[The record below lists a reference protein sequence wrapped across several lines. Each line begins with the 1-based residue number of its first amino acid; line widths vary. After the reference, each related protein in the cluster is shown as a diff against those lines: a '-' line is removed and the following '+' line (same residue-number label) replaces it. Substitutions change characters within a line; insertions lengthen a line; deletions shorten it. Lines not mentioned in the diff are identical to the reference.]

1 MYFIINAIRPP
12 YSPIQ
17 VTMKEI
23 LKMTPGRI
31 RAIRKHLGLTQMEA
45 GKLLGG
51 GPHAFSRYESGGLKP
66 NAALTNLL
74 LVLEEYPDALRV
86 LGKDGIHPASPR
98 EASPFE
104 VKAEYIASFGPVALT
119 ELLRRLLFA
128 EASANGIPLGGIHV
142 ASQINAPDGGEDGRI
157 FWEGGLERTKFLPS
171 RRCLF
176 QLKACKIT
184 PGKAAGEVI
193 TSKKKVKPKVQ
204 SLLQQGGHYILLCTH
219 AYNQSLIDKRRERI
233 CSALNEAGIPAS
245 IDHILFWGADQI
257 AMWANIYPS
266 VTLWI
271 KEKVGI
277 GTFDG
282 INTWG
287 NWQGRSE
294 PTIPLVEDPRLKKLC
309 SKLQETVTR
318 PGGVLRVVGLSGVGK
333 SRLCLEA
340 LRRIEGEEGSKYR
353 IRDFT
358 MYTNLSE
365 TDGNVI
371 HRIVE
376 KLAASHS
383 RAIIVAD
390 NCDAKEHTIL
400 AGMISRSGSRLSLL
414 TIDDEI
420 PRHLDSNTIKVD
432 KAPEKVTKHIVRQV
446 AGSMQELDQLRLEKF
461 TRGFPA
467 IAIRISKEYLT
478 RQDFTYPLHD
488 DLIQEFVC
496 GRKPENSELLFK
508 SAKLLAAFGLVRIES
523 PLDERFGPKTE
534 PTKDHL
540 NTIARFGLQLT
551 EQDLHAGIQRLL
563 KRGIVKQRGGLAT
576 VEPQPIAVRL
586 AEIQWEEWQK
596 TEWDRILT
604 GDVGSDLNISAAKRL
619 AQLNHSEIA
628 LKAVS
633 HVCRKN
639 GPFDLPKIINHPIH
653 AEVLSFLA
661 EVSPNVVAKQIK
673 RCLASLDS
681 QDLIGENVRISLVK
695 ASSKIAFHSKTFKIG
710 ARLLLQIETIKQSS
724 LMVDVS
730 NPFKKLFTPRL
741 GGTEADGKT
750 RLQFIDE
757 VVDESNEMGDNSQLK
772 LIVDA
777 LIEGCTTGRYYRD
790 VGPEIQGLQKILNP
804 WVPTLYEDYYQY
816 IVGCI
821 DRLGKLALRN
831 DDVGEKARSD
841 FGLTISALIC
851 NRFIDAVEQVINQ
864 VVKKEYP
871 WTMALRQLKV
881 VAVYDSSD
889 IDEETRCRV
898 QLLMKKLEPT
908 RLRGKAKI
916 LVTDAPMPEKEDKEM
931 QFSEQIELRCAKV
944 QLLAEEFL
952 ENFSTLKQIL
962 PELSRGNQ
970 TMAGEFGESLAKKA
984 SQPMRLT
991 EPIVQAVTNTPKDD
1005 RNYELLAGFISG
1017 LQMKY
1022 PDEAEKFKLRA
1033 SQSHDLAPAIPMI
1046 CRKTGLSST
1055 DIDLIIDALERG
1067 TLSPWDL
1074 NNLASAWVLGNVSSA
1089 TVAKLLDTLID
1100 HNAPSFA
1107 LSVIIL
1113 GRIFSGENRDNG
1125 IHRKHIHKLSG
1136 FRPQLLRLVKNA
1148 GRTVEMKSVSSLQLE
1163 EFEMMLSNMEY
1174 YFEELVL
1181 HMLSKGRDNSDAR
1194 RVALALAH
1202 TLADEDHDDWFN
1214 HWIAE
1219 PNSVLTKMLSD
1230 FPEIVWPLIG
1240 GRILTNPQPDFRMT
1254 YVMGLSY
1261 NSRRNQNPAILD
1273 LPRDTLLAWCH
1284 ANPKIAPVFVAEC
1297 LPVLNLTGNHSD
1309 GFRLHPATS
1318 QLINE
1323 FGELES
1329 VRRALEKNIDRYS
1342 GISSTAEYYSRF
1354 KEPLELLRNHQKPK
1368 VRLWADKMCEKIKQL
1383 IKHERI
1389 HEAERELWDGWMGWS

>member
-1 MYFIINAIRPP
+1 MEETP
-12 YSPIQ
+12 
-17 VTMKEI
+17 
-23 LKMTPGRI
+23 KMTPRHI

-74 LVLEEYPDALRV
+74 LVLEEYPHALRV
-86 LGKDGIHPASPR
+86 LGKDAIPVPPR
-98 EASPFE
+98 EISPFE
-104 VKAEYIASFGPVALT
+104 VKAEHITSLRPVALT

-128 EASANGIPLGGIHV
+128 EASANGIPLSGIHV

-157 FWEGGLERTKFLPS
+157 FWEGSSERTEFLPS

-184 PGKAAGEVI
+184 PGKAAEEVI
-193 TSKKKVKPKVQ
+193 TSKKKVKPMVK
-204 SLLQQGGHYILLCTH
+204 SLLKQGGHYILLCTH
-219 AYNQSLIDKRRERI
+219 PYNQSLIDKRRERI

-271 KEKVGI
+271 KEEVGI

-282 INTWG
+282 INTWDH
-287 NWQGRSE
+287 WRGRSE
-294 PTIPLVEDPRLKKLC
+294 HAVPLVEDPRLEELC
-309 SKLQETVTR
+309 LRLQETVTR

-333 SRLCLEA
+333 SRLCMEA
-340 LRRIEGEEGSKYR
+340 LRRIEGEEGREYR

-365 TDGNVI
+365 TDGNAI
-371 HRIVE
+371 HQIVE
-376 KLAASHS
+376 KLATSHG

-400 AGMISRSGSRLSLL
+400 AGMVSRSGSRLSLL

-446 AGSMQELDQLRLEKF
+446 AGSIQELDQLRLEKF

-478 RQDFTYPLHD
+478 RQGFTDPLHD

-523 PLDERFGPKTE
+523 PLDERFGAKTE
-534 PTKDHL
+534 TTNEKDSPPKDHL
-540 NTIARFGLQLT
+540 NTIAGFGLQLT
-551 EQDLHAGIQRLL
+551 EEELRTGIQRLL
-563 KRGIVKQRGGLAT
+563 KRSIVKQRGGLAT
-576 VEPQPIAVRL
+576 VEPQSIAVRL

-633 HVCRKN
+633 HVCREN
-639 GPFDLPKIINHPIH
+639 GPFDLPKIINHLIH

-661 EVSPNVVAKQIK
+661 EVNPNVVAKQIK

-681 QDLIGENVRISLVK
+681 QDLIGENVRRSLVK
-695 ASSKIAFHSKTFKIG
+695 ASSKIAFHSETFKIG
-710 ARLLLQIETIKQSS
+710 GRLLLQIETIKQFS

-757 VVDESNEMGDNSQLK
+757 VVDESNEIGDNSQLK

-777 LIEGCTTGRYYRD
+777 LIEGCTMGRYSRN
-790 VGPEIQGLQKILNP
+790 VGPEIQGLKKTLNP
-804 WVPTLYEDYYQY
+804 WVPTSDQECYQY

-831 DDVGEKARSD
+831 DDIGEKARSD
-841 FGLTISALIC
+841 FGRIIPALVC
-851 NRFIDAVEQVINQ
+851 TGFIREVGKVIVEVT
-864 VVKKEYP
+864 KHEYSL
-871 WTMALRQLKV
+871 TMALRQLK
-881 VAVYDSSD
+881 AVRVYNSSD
-889 IDEETRCRV
+889 IDEETLG
-898 QLLMKKLEPT
+898 QIQHLIKQLEPT
-908 RLRGKAKI
+908 GLREKAKI
-916 LVTDAPMPEKEDKEM
+916 LVTDGPMPEKEDKEM

-952 ENFSTLKQIL
+952 ENFPTLKQIL
-962 PELSRGNQ
+962 PEISRGNQ

-984 SQPMRLT
+984 PQPMRLT
-991 EPIVQAVTNTPKDD
+991 EPIVQAVTNTPKDN
-1005 RNYELLAGFISG
+1005 RNYALLSGFISG
-1017 LQMKY
+1017 LQMED

-1033 SQSHDLAPAIPMI
+1033 SKSHDLAPAIPMI
-1046 CRKTGLSST
+1046 CRKAGLSST
-1055 DIDLIIDALERG
+1055 DIDLIIDALDRG

-1074 NNLASAWVLGNVSSA
+1074 SNLACPWVLGNVSSA
-1089 TVAKLLDTLID
+1089 TVAKLLDTLIN

-1107 LSVIIL
+1107 LAVIIL
-1113 GRIFSGENRDNG
+1113 GRIFLGENRGNG
-1125 IHRKHIHKLSG
+1125 RHRKYILKLSD
-1136 FRPQLLRLVKNA
+1136 FQTQLLRLAKNA
-1148 GRTVEMKSVSSLQLE
+1148 GRTVEMKSVPSPQLD
-1163 EFEMMLSNMEY
+1163 EFRLMLSNMEY

-1181 HMLSKGRDNSDAR
+1181 HMLSKGRENSDAGK
-1194 RVALALAH
+1194 VALSLARTLAH
-1202 TLADEDHDDWFN
+1202 EDHDDWFN
-1214 HWIAE
+1214 HWIAK
-1219 PNSVLTKMLSD
+1219 PNTVLTKMLSD

-1240 GRILTNPQPDFRMT
+1240 GKIVTNPQLALRMT

-1273 LPRDTLLAWCH
+1273 LPENALFAWCH
-1284 ANPKIAPVFVAEC
+1284 ANPEIAPAFVAEC
-1297 LPVLNLTGNHSD
+1297 LPVLNLTGNHSE
-1309 GFRLHPATS
+1309 GFRLHPVTLR
-1318 QLINE
+1318 LINE
-1323 FGELES
+1323 FGEFGS
-1329 VRRALEKNIDRYS
+1329 VRRALETNIHCYS
-1342 GISSTAEYYSRF
+1342 GVSSTAEYYSRF
-1354 KEPLELLRNHQKPK
+1354 KEPLELLQNHQKPK
-1368 VRLWADKMCEKIKQL
+1368 VRRWADKMCEKIKRL
-1383 IKHERI
+1383 VNHEGN
-1389 HEAERELWDGWMGWS
+1389 HEAERELRDGWDGHD